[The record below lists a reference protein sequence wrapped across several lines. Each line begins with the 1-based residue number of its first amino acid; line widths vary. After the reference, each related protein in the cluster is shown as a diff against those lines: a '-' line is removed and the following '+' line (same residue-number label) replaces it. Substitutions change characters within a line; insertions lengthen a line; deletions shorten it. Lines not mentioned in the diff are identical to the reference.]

1 MHKLFTIKH
10 FVFKEN
16 KNMAEKPDK
25 DAVLI
30 EEKNLEDTQN
40 TSDK

>member
-1 MHKLFTIKH
+1 
-10 FVFKEN
+10 
-16 KNMAEKPDK
+16 MADKPDK